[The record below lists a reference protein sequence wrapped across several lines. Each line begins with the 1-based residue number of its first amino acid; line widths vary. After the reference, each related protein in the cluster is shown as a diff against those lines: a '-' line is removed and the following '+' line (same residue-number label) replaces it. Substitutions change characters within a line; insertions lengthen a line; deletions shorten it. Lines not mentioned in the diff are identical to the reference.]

1 MITVK
6 SLFKNLEDP
15 LYKNSFFLTLARF
28 INVAMGFVFWIIA
41 AKFYSVE
48 DVGVATALLSSLGIL
63 ILFSRLGFDSSLIRF
78 VHINDKNKV
87 FNTSIIITTIFS
99 LIAGIIYILGID
111 FISPGLS
118 FLKNPGYAIIFLF
131 FVIMNS
137 IISITG
143 IAFIAIRKADYYF
156 VQNTILG
163 LRILLLTP
171 LIFLGS
177 LGIFG
182 SVGLAYFFSAL
193 FSFYYL
199 KKFIK
204 FEFAIDNQFINES
217 FRFSSGNYIS
227 NIMQTS
233 NLFLPILVF
242 NLLGGAETAKYY
254 IAFAIGNLVLIIP
267 DALSTSLFVEGSH
280 GESLKKNV
288 IKAGLVMSFLLIPA
302 VIFIYFFGDIL
313 LGLIGKNYVDS
324 FELLKLLVLSSFFV
338 AAYSLFISIQ
348 NVRMNVGLIVKLNLL
363 MFVLLM
369 GLSYVLI
376 LKFGIVGV
384 GYAWTITYGILALVV
399 GVLIKRAEWI

>member
-87 FNTSIIITTIFS
+87 FNTSIVITTIFS

-163 LRILLLTP
+163 LRILLLIP

-177 LGIFG
+177 LGIFA

-280 GESLKKNV
+280 GESLRKNV

-324 FELLKLLVLSSFFV
+324 FELLKLLVLSSFFLLHI
-338 AAYSLFISIQ
+338 LFSFQ
-348 NVRMNVGLIVKLNLL
+348 SRM
-363 MFVLLM
+363 
-369 GLSYVLI
+369 S
-376 LKFGIVGV
+376 
-384 GYAWTITYGILALVV
+384 
-399 GVLIKRAEWI
+399 E